1 MPKCKEE
8 TKMTYFRNTV
18 AVKCGINAAIVAEII
33 WELQK
38 TEFDKSKTVYHR
50 HRRWCR
56 CSQPMITLICPALS
70 VHMVRDAIKTLAVFM
85 LLALRWAGISG
96 IGVTVSASAFQ
107 AEGVASIP
115 TYRTNIRLSLN
126 RESF

>member
-18 AVKCGINAAIVAEII
+18 AVKCGISAAIVAEII
-33 WELQK
+33 WELHK

-70 VHMVRDAIKTLAVFM
+70 VHMVRDAIKTLTVFM
-85 LLALRWAGISG
+85 LLALR
-96 IGVTVSASAFQ
+96 
-107 AEGVASIP
+107 
-115 TYRTNIRLSLN
+115 
-126 RESF
+126 

>member
-1 MPKCKEE
+1 MTKNKKDESGSVVNNIRPLGQSTLHGRSAITLTGFNMPKCKEE

-33 WELQK
+33 WELHK

-85 LLALRWAGISG
+85 LLALR
-96 IGVTVSASAFQ
+96 
-107 AEGVASIP
+107 
-115 TYRTNIRLSLN
+115 
-126 RESF
+126 

>member
-1 MPKCKEE
+1 
-8 TKMTYFRNTV
+8 MTYFRNTV

-70 VHMVRDAIKTLAVFM
+70 VHKHFLENKENLVKNLSYFVKIPLRQTINDKTEP
-85 LLALRWAGISG
+85 GNE
-96 IGVTVSASAFQ
+96 FQ
-107 AEGVASIP
+107 VKP
-115 TYRTNIRLSLN
+115 TEQHDQSKA
-126 RESF
+126 